1 MSTMLSVVI
10 PTYGRI
16 DSVKAL
22 VDALDQQS
30 GVDLEMIVLD
40 QNPDGRLAFLASSRF
55 PLTRI
60 VLDEPNVST
69 ARNVGFA
76 ASRGSHLLFIDDDL
90 RPDPDFCARG
100 IHSLQ
105 VLARQPGTHCLWAL
119 VHDEAGAAARIRAMH
134 RLYLNDE
141 ESGPL
146 REIRS
151 AESNAVFIERDAF
164 QATGGFD
171 EILFRFARTAEDEE
185 FFLRARRRGIRVW
198 VDTSLTIFH
207 DTHQAGG
214 CELRTD
220 SRRQSRFRCMK
231 AWAYRYRVH
240 RNQQGRLSAGDLWR
254 LCRSSFLNSGLIR
267 RSPGESW
274 GEVQLLVQAIAE
286 SRRYVAEHVARMVPP
301 EQVDFLARHL
311 TVTKPPALD
320 RLTLAAGTNRG

>member
-1 MSTMLSVVI
+1 MSNMLSVVI
-10 PTYGRI
+10 PTYGRL

-22 VDALDQQS
+22 VDALDQQR

-55 PLTRI
+55 PLIRI

-69 ARNVGFA
+69 ARNVGFVE
-76 ASRGSHLLFIDDDL
+76 SRGSHLLFIDDDL

-100 IHSLQ
+100 IRSLQ
-105 VLARQPGTHCLWAL
+105 VLAGQPGTHCLWAL
-119 VHDEAGAAARIRAMH
+119 VHDEAGAVARITNMR
-134 RLYLNDE
+134 RLYLNKE
-141 ESGPL
+141 PGPL

-164 QATGGFD
+164 QTTGGFD

-220 SRRQSRFRCMK
+220 SRRQNRFRCMK

-240 RNQQGRLSAGDLWR
+240 RNQRGRLSASDFWR

-267 RSPGESW
+267 RTPGESW
-274 GEVQLLVQAIAE
+274 EEVQLLFQAIAE
-286 SRRYVAEHVARMVPP
+286 SRRYVAEHLARMVPP
-301 EQVDFLARHL
+301 EQVDFLAKHL
-311 TVTKPPALD
+311 ADTERKAFD
-320 RLTLAAGTNRG
+320 RVTLAAGTKRG